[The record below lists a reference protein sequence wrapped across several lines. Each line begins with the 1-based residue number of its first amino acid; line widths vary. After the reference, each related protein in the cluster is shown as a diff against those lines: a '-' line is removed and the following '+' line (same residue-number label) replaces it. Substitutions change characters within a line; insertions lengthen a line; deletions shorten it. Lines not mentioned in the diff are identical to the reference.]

1 MAVAQ
6 TVPSQVFAT
15 PFLLLRGVITWDEA
29 STGTQDIDFDYSGS
43 GQDLEGA
50 APFCVLTRTLT
61 QPADVSMI
69 TYTVE
74 AADAAAQE
82 VTITAFS
89 GDIAAAGAGGAP
101 ATLVGATTEVLLFFV
116 PQAQQ
121 DGSSINQDVDD

>member
-1 MAVAQ
+1 MSASQ
-6 TVPSQVFAT
+6 TVASQQFAT
-15 PFLLLRGVITWDEA
+15 PFLLLRSVITWDEA
-29 STGTQDIDFDYSGS
+29 ATGTQEIALDYSGS
-43 GQDLEGA
+43 GQDLAGA
-50 APFCVLTRTLT
+50 APFQIAVRTLT

-74 AADAAAQE
+74 AAVAADQE

-121 DGSSINQDVDD
+121 DGSSINGDVDD